1 MYKTTWDDNCLLSLY
16 KECNWNTMYVSK
28 NCYNLTWNVDCRVK
42 KIYFARILETFTLC
56 QSSLFSMFI
65 FIDSSCTKPNHF
77 NTFYHDHKITCSQ
90 LTLIFFDKLD
100 KCIWPAP
107 LNISSFNLIFNRK
120 HDFLHQR

>member
-1 MYKTTWDDNCLLSLY
+1 MQVDYDVYKQKLLQSNM
-16 KECNWNTMYVSK
+16 K
-28 NCYNLTWNVDCRVK
+28 RG
-42 KIYFARILETFTLC
+42 LETFTWC

-100 KCIWPAP
+100 KCI
-107 LNISSFNLIFNRK
+107 
-120 HDFLHQR
+120 